1 MNVIETM
8 SLTVMTAGIG
18 AFMLIATPLPRF
30 KPEPPSAQDEKQ
42 PPREIIIESQ
52 DLRPDTQ
59 RVTPLPQP
67 AGDGVISPQAQRSI
81 VQIEQRLDSI
91 LVRVKSIE
99 AKVDQPA
106 PTRK

>member
-1 MNVIETM
+1 MMTAPEIASAVVL
-8 SLTVMTAGIG
+8 SAALTVTLVIM
-18 AFMLIATPLPRF
+18 PRP
-30 KPEPPSAQDEKQ
+30 KPEFPPPEDEKQ

-91 LVRVKSIE
+91 LVRVKNIE